1 MVFTPPSWL
10 PPLPEIPDVSLP
22 VFMFDEQYGRAPF
35 STSLNPYVC
44 GISGKT
50 ITPVEQK
57 ERVEILA
64 NSLSSE
70 LGWAV
75 NEGSEIDKVVG
86 VFALNTIDIP
96 TLNWA
101 VHRLNGVIAAINAT
115 YTAYEVGPLLR
126 EAKAKALFTVLDLV
140 ETAKEAAKM
149 CGIPS
154 NKIYILDMPGDK
166 VSGESLGYTTM
177 TQLLRRGQDLPGL
190 EAARWIP
197 GQSAKQIAYLSHSSG
212 TSGPPKMAAV
222 SHRNII
228 ANIMQVNLFELRGR
242 GGPSA
247 RQVTLGLLPASHVY
261 GLVIISHLSTY
272 RGDSVIILPRFQM
285 EQMLE
290 SVEKFHINIFSVVPP
305 IIVALGK
312 SPHLLK
318 RHDLSSIQTV
328 LSGGAPL
335 DTETLNRLNK
345 HYPHWVFRQGYG
357 LTEAGAAISL
367 TSSHEPWAGS
377 AGNLVPGVSV
387 MLLAE
392 DGTEVTQLDR
402 PGEVYAQGPGVIL
415 GYWGDPTATKES
427 FLECENGRWLRTGD
441 IAVFRQSPAGNEH
454 IFIVDR
460 VKEVIKVKGL
470 QVVPA
475 ELEACL
481 LTHPAVADC
490 TVIGIPDERA
500 GEIPKAYVQ
509 RSLTIG
515 ADLSAEALAHELTQ
529 LVQIQKARHKWL
541 AGGIRF
547 VDIIP
552 RSPSGKTLRRLIR
565 DQETQNKKAIAS
577 KL

>member
-1 MVFTPPSWL
+1 MVFTPDSWL

-22 VFMFDEQYGRAPF
+22 AFMFDEQYGRAPF
-35 STSLNPYVC
+35 STSLDPYVC
-44 GISGKT
+44 SVSGKT

-57 ERVEILA
+57 ERIETLA
-64 NSLSSE
+64 RSLSSE
-70 LGWAV
+70 LRWAV
-75 NEGSEIDKVVG
+75 NEGSEMDKVVG
-86 VFALNTIDIP
+86 IFALNTIDIP
-96 TLNWA
+96 TLHWA
-101 VHRLNGVIAAINAT
+101 VHRLNGIIAAVNAT
-115 YTAYEVGPLLR
+115 YTVYELAPLLK

-140 ETAKEAAKM
+140 ETAKLAAEM

-154 NKIYILDMPGDK
+154 NNIYILDMPGDE

-177 TQLLRRGQDLPGL
+177 SRLLRRGQDIPEL
-190 EAARWIP
+190 EAARWSP
-197 GQSAKQIAYLSHSSG
+197 GQSAKQVAYLSHSSG
-212 TSGPPKMAAV
+212 TSGPPKLAAV

-242 GGPSA
+242 GGPDA
-247 RQVTLGLLPASHVY
+247 RQVALGLLPSSHVY

-272 RGDSVIILPRFQM
+272 RGDSVIILPKFQM
-285 EQMLE
+285 ERMLE
-290 SVEKFHINIFSVVPP
+290 SVEKYHINIFSVVPP

-312 SPHLLK
+312 SPHSLR

-335 DTETLNRLNK
+335 DTETLNRLNE

-367 TSSHEPWAGS
+367 TSTHEPWAGS
-377 AGNLVPGVSV
+377 AGNLVPGVKV
-387 MLLAE
+387 KLLAE
-392 DGTEVTQLDR
+392 DGAEVTQYDR

-415 GYWGDPTATKES
+415 GYWGNPTATKES
-427 FLECENGRWLRTGD
+427 FLECEDGRWLRTGD
-441 IAVFRQSPAGNEH
+441 IAVFRQAPSGTEH

-481 LTHPAVADC
+481 LTHPEVADC
-490 TVIGIPDERA
+490 AVIGIPDERV
-500 GEIPKAYVQ
+500 GEIPKAYIQ
-509 RSLTIG
+509 RSTTIG
-515 ADLSAEALAHELTQ
+515 AELSAESLAHELTQ
-529 LVQIQKARHKWL
+529 LVQTQKARHKWL
-541 AGGIRF
+541 AGGIQF
-547 VDIIP
+547 VNMIP

-565 DQETQNKKAIAS
+565 DLETQTKKAMAS